1 MRHCLLAGL
10 LLFSIAVSLNALTL
24 DEVMDR
30 HIEALGG
37 LDNIRNIISART
49 VATVETAG
57 MVGELT
63 ISYVYP
69 DKIRNDIVLPM
80 AKLIQAA
87 DGDNMWTVDL
97 NGQPRKMSGDEKK
110 EMVSTLFLAS
120 GKYLEAK
127 YRGDAVSYKGEL
139 KVDETTYHVLAIE
152 PENGLPMTMFIDPET
167 YLISFT
173 EAKVQMFNIRV
184 RQDDYR
190 EIDGVMVAF
199 HSKQE
204 TGVAIL
210 DMELTTTSHEFNVA
224 IDDGAFRFP
233 RDEVIDYSILD
244 GGPSR
249 VNFKLSGNHIY
260 IPVKINGAGPY
271 SFVLDS
277 GAGLT
282 VVGSNVA
289 SDLKLPVTGELPAVG
304 MGGVEVGSFAEADS
318 ITVGDVVIRNLVIGK
333 IDLEGLNRFTSERVD
348 GILGYDIFTRFV
360 VRIDYYDSVLTIF
373 LPDDSSAIAD
383 GCVLGIEIEM
393 NHPMITG
400 VVNDSIQ
407 GRFRVDTGSM
417 SYLDLNSEIVR
428 KYDLVAQSRT
438 EPVEL
443 HLRGIGDET
452 ITSLAGRLASLK
464 LCDFELTDI
473 PCGFTL
479 SDSGILAIESVDGNI
494 GSGILSQFICTFDYS
509 RNRLTLSPNP
519 DFSEPIEILS
529 TGLRLMMDED
539 RFIVVDVIFGSSAAD
554 KEIMAGDVV
563 VSIDGS
569 DLSELGLFEVMELLE
584 PPDRESVEIVISRDG
599 ERKKIRLDRRILF

>member
-1 MRHCLLAGL
+1 
-10 LLFSIAVSLNALTL
+10 
-24 DEVMDR
+24 
-30 HIEALGG
+30 
-37 LDNIRNIISART
+37 
-49 VATVETAG
+49 
-57 MVGELT
+57 
-63 ISYVYP
+63 
-69 DKIRNDIVLPM
+69 
-80 AKLIQAA
+80 
-87 DGDNMWTVDL
+87 
-97 NGQPRKMSGDEKK
+97 
-110 EMVSTLFLAS
+110 
-120 GKYLEAK
+120 
-127 YRGDAVSYKGEL
+127 
-139 KVDETTYHVLAIE
+139 
-152 PENGLPMTMFIDPET
+152 
-167 YLISFT
+167 
-173 EAKVQMFNIRV
+173 
-184 RQDDYR
+184 
-190 EIDGVMVAF
+190 MVAF
-199 HSKQE
+199 HTKQE
-204 TGVAIL
+204 TGVAML
-210 DMELTTTSHEFNVA
+210 DMELTATSHEFNVT
-224 IDDGAFRFP
+224 IDDALFRFP
-233 RDEVIDYSILD
+233 GEEVIDYSILN

-249 VNFKLSGNHIY
+249 VNFKLRGNHIY

-282 VVGSNVA
+282 VVGGNVA
-289 SDLKLPVTGELPAVG
+289 SDLELPQTGELPAIG

-318 ITVGDVVIRNLVIGK
+318 ITIGDVVIRNLVIGK

-348 GILGYDIFTRFV
+348 GILGYDLFARFV
-360 VRIDYYDSVLTIF
+360 VRIDYNDSLLTIY
-373 LPDDSSAIAD
+373 LPGDSNAIAD
-383 GCVLGIEIEM
+383 GCVLDAEIEM

-428 KYDLVAQSRT
+428 EYDLVAQSRT

-494 GSGILSQFICTFDYS
+494 GSGILSQFTCTFDYS

-519 DFSEPIEILS
+519 DFGEPIEILS
-529 TGLRLMMDED
+529 TGLRLMMDEG
-539 RFIVVDVIFGSSAAD
+539 RFIVVDVISGSSAAD

-584 PPDRESVEIVISRDG
+584 PPDRENVEIVISSDG
-599 ERKKIRLDRRILF
+599 ERKKIRLDRRTLF